1 MADLARLALLLL
13 AAAFFV
19 QIMRGT
25 GRAWLSAKFLG
36 QPRAIRV
43 GGGPR

>member
-1 MADLARLALLLL
+1 VADLARLLLLLL
-13 AAAFFV
+13 AGAFFV
-19 QIMRGT
+19 QLMRGT

-36 QPRAIRV
+36 TPRAIRV